1 MMNASEPTSMQPTG
15 MRGFVIVWLGQVVSM
30 LGTGM
35 TNFALSF
42 WIFQQTGEATALTW
56 AIFFYGTERAV

>member
-1 MMNASEPTSMQPTG
+1 MDNHSQPAG
-15 MRGFVIVWLGQVVSM
+15 MKAFGVIWFGQLISM

-42 WIFQQTGEATALTW
+42 WIFEQTGRATALTW
-56 AIFFYGTERAV
+56 VRASF